1 MKKIILTLALSAFA
15 LFLCHAQ
22 QQTLVENTWYVS
34 ELNIDGV
41 VHYPPY
47 NNEINGVELQI
58 MQEKQE
64 GCYTFGTNICHG
76 MYCSSCNI
84 TDTQFT
90 LGDIVITTMEYCENE
105 DNIAFSGLY
114 ESHFTTHSAGEPF
127 HYTIEA
133 NGDMQTLTITNKLG
147 NTITYNN
154 QPSDLSHQQVL
165 VNNTWY
171 LTELNI
177 DGVVHPTPTNDEVNE
192 VVLNITKIENQGI
205 NNYQFTTNICHLLF
219 CNTRSIT
226 GNQIMFEDMT
236 ATTLDNCMNQDNIAF
251 GGQYTSFY
259 MISGTETAFSYSIDS
274 KQASVTMLTITNKYG
289 NTAKYT
295 NQTLSTNEIPGQ
307 QMGIYPNPVSNT
319 MTIRTAEN
327 NEDIQVKI
335 FNLQGQLMMD
345 MAGNNEKREFDLSKL
360 KTGTYFVFVSNKS
373 GKSLFSDK
381 IIKK

>member
-1 MKKIILTLALSAFA
+1 
-15 LFLCHAQ
+15 
-22 QQTLVENTWYVS
+22 
-34 ELNIDGV
+34 
-41 VHYPPY
+41 
-47 NNEINGVELQI
+47 
-58 MQEKQE
+58 
-64 GCYTFGTNICHG
+64 
-76 MYCSSCNI
+76 
-84 TDTQFT
+84 
-90 LGDIVITTMEYCENE
+90 
-105 DNIAFSGLY
+105 
-114 ESHFTTHSAGEPF
+114 
-127 HYTIEA
+127 
-133 NGDMQTLTITNKLG
+133 
-147 NTITYNN
+147 
-154 QPSDLSHQQVL
+154 
-165 VNNTWY
+165 
-171 LTELNI
+171 
-177 DGVVHPTPTNDEVNE
+177 
-192 VVLNITKIENQGI
+192 
-205 NNYQFTTNICHLLF
+205 
-219 CNTRSIT
+219 
-226 GNQIMFEDMT
+226 MFEDMT